1 MGLAQQ
7 SAGQGR
13 QQMLMQVV
21 DALASGMSPEELIQ
35 QGVPEDVIMA
45 AMQILEQQQGA
56 EQIPT
61 EQAGLAGMVTPNT
74 LQGM

>member
-56 EQIPT
+56 EQIPP